1 MASTV
6 TETIQSVQYVK
17 NCHVVEENG
26 QIAQVFVEAELPE
39 GDEDERTRTI
49 KSVVRS
55 IIGAVALNHDLQ
67 LDYRKIKVVEYKPAE
82 ESGLVIHPRIQ
93 IGAAFLRRFPRRET
107 VVELHVLGR
116 TAVGTWPSTDNPAQD
131 AYYACVNALAGL
143 GYTGFELVYLE
154 ILHNDFANEKIVLL
168 KVKYATV
175 PGGEE
180 TLLGV
185 AEIQE
190 DLPLA
195 VVKAVLNA
203 INRRIGLPTRP

>member
-1 MASTV
+1 MALTV

-203 INRRIGLPTRP
+203 INRRIGLPTRT

>member
-93 IGAAFLRRFPRRET
+93 IGAAFLRRFPGERR
-107 VVELHVLGR
+107 
-116 TAVGTWPSTDNPAQD
+116 S
-131 AYYACVNALAGL
+131 
-143 GYTGFELVYLE
+143 
-154 ILHNDFANEKIVLL
+154 
-168 KVKYATV
+168 
-175 PGGEE
+175 
-180 TLLGV
+180 
-185 AEIQE
+185 
-190 DLPLA
+190 
-195 VVKAVLNA
+195 
-203 INRRIGLPTRP
+203 

>member
-203 INRRIGLPTRP
+203 INRRIGLPTRT

>member
-93 IGAAFLRRFPRRET
+93 IGASFLRRFPRRET

-203 INRRIGLPTRP
+203 INRRIGLPTRT

>member
-1 MASTV
+1 
-6 TETIQSVQYVK
+6 
-17 NCHVVEENG
+17 VVEENG

-203 INRRIGLPTRP
+203 INRRIGLPTRT